1 MSISWSRA
9 FARTAVVCV
18 VTASSLVT
26 AFASHAA
33 ASTVADVA
41 SVDAQ
46 PSKSKAPHT
55 VSNEKTF
62 LAESTRSMYSSS
74 PITLQNAR
82 VAGGLEPHREL
93 LAFPPSA
100 VATAGAP
107 LTVVYLHGIH
117 GRADRGCPYLREGA
131 SEVGWL
137 VCPEAALRDGSSSFG
152 TLWSWGGDVQKQSAI
167 VNSAIKTAQ
176 ANGASNEPGVAV
188 GFSQGSYVTLD
199 LVKTDAARFRG
210 LVLLAGP
217 EAHPSA
223 SALHAKGIKRVALG
237 AGSLDAAYAPLR
249 ADVKRLRA
257 EGMDARFFDLGKV
270 GHTYAAENTAALHDA
285 IVWAAGGD
293 VSVGSDG

>member
-1 MSISWSRA
+1 MSIAWSRA

-33 ASTVADVA
+33 ASTVAEAA

-46 PSKSKAPHT
+46 PSKSKAAHT

-62 LAESTRSMYSSS
+62 LAESTRSIYSSS
-74 PITLQNAR
+74 PITLQNAHA
-82 VAGGLEPHREL
+82 AGVEHREL

-100 VATAGAP
+100 VATYRSVAP

-137 VCPEAALRDGSSSFG
+137 VCPEAAERDGSSSFG
-152 TLWSWGGDVQKQSAI
+152 TLWSWGGDVHKQSAI
-167 VNSAIKTAQ
+167 VNSAIMTAQ